1 MNRLNRHKFL
11 AFMRHRAG
19 YNPFLKSSLNKKFN
33 HIKYLSKW
41 AGIILICTLV
51 TSCIS
56 DVWTGAN
63 LVYDRHNIYIKVND
77 FQLAANIS
85 RTLYRDKIFKRSDC
99 SIEIAVFNQDV
110 LMVGHVP
117 TQALR
122 QEAEARIQ
130 AIPGIKRFYNQLEL
144 SNDQENP
151 VLDSWITTTIRGE
164 ILADSSIDPHH
175 YKIVTS
181 DQIVYIMGN
190 AMPDQAEKVIH
201 YARSCRGVIRVVKLL
216 KYYHLSDKP

>member
-1 MNRLNRHKFL
+1 MNV
-11 AFMRHRAG
+11 
-19 YNPFLKSSLNKKFN
+19 KS
-33 HIKYLSKW
+33 LSKLLSLVS
-41 AGIILICTLV
+41 ICILL

-77 FQLAANIS
+77 FQLAASIS

-99 SIEIAVFNQDV
+99 SIEIAVFNLDV

-122 QEAEARIQ
+122 EEAEARIR

-144 SNDQENP
+144 SHDSENP
-151 VLDSWITTTIRGE
+151 VLDSWITTTIRGQ

-175 YKIVTS
+175 FKIVTS
-181 DQIVYIMGN
+181 DQIVYIMGS
-190 AMPDQAEKVIH
+190 AMPEQANKVID
-201 YARSCRGVIRVVKLL
+201 YARRCRGVVRVVKLL

>member
-1 MNRLNRHKFL
+1 MNVKHL
-11 AFMRHRAG
+11 
-19 YNPFLKSSLNKKFN
+19 LKRVSL
-33 HIKYLSKW
+33 IWICMLLS
-41 AGIILICTLV
+41 
-51 TSCIS
+51 SCIG

-77 FQLAANIS
+77 FQLAASIS
-85 RTLYRDKIFKRSDC
+85 RTLYRDKIFKRADC
-99 SIEIAVFNQDV
+99 SIEIAVFNLDV

-122 QEAEARIQ
+122 QEAEARIR
-130 AIPGIKRFYNQLEL
+130 AIPGIRRFYNQLEL
-144 SNDQENP
+144 SHEQENP

-175 YKIVTS
+175 FKIVTS

-190 AMPDQAEKVIH
+190 AMPDQAGKVIH
-201 YARSCRGVIRVVKLL
+201 YARRCRGVVRVVKLL